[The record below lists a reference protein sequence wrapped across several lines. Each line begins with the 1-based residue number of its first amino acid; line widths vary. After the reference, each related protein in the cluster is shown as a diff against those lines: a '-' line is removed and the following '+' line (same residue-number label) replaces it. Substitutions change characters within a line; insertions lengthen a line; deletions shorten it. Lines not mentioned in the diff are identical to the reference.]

1 MDCLNPMLA
10 VKVGDQYKFI
20 GAVKGS
26 STESRKYLYDSSGK
40 FVILPCGQ
48 CYACR
53 IAKSREWASRCVM
66 ESKLHKENC
75 FITLTYN
82 DEHLPSDMS
91 LQKDDF
97 TKFIKRLRKNTGE
110 KIRYYACGE
119 YGDLYQRPHFHACLF
134 GYRPDDLVLF
144 SVRSGVNLYT
154 SSTLEKAWQYRGFVT
169 VGDVTYYSAAYGA
182 RYVLKKTTSNTGAS
196 THNCILRNTTIIV
209 RISQI
214 TSNFF

>member
-10 VKVGDQYKFI
+10 VKVGDQYKFV

-26 STESRKYLYDSSGK
+26 SSESRKYLYDSSGK
-40 FVILPCGQ
+40 FVVLPCGQ

-82 DEHLPSDMS
+82 DEHLPSDLS

-97 TKFIKRLRKNTGE
+97 TKFIKRLRKNTGD

-144 SVRSGVNLYT
+144 SVR
-154 SSTLEKAWQYRGFVT
+154 
-169 VGDVTYYSAAYGA
+169 YSE
-182 RYVLKKTTSNTGAS
+182 NQPN
-196 THNCILRNTTIIV
+196 H
-209 RISQI
+209 Q
-214 TSNFF
+214 